1 MKDLFARYWP
11 AAALIA
17 VVVLPACIMPGT
29 RAHVFWNPVTKQF
42 EGTID
47 RSWLSG
53 PVEME
58 LEATNPDG
66 TRLSLHWHSEVSLK
80 DAADASKAQ
89 MAALQ
94 AAAQAGIELG
104 KAAAIPIPK

>member
-1 MKDLFARYWP
+1 MKTLLRFWP
-11 AAALIA
+11 AALLAVLAL
-17 VVVLPACIMPGT
+17 VPACVMPGT
-29 RAHVFWNPVTKQF
+29 SASVFWNPDTRQF
-42 EGTID
+42 EGHLT

-53 PVEME
+53 PVEMA

-66 TRLSLHWHSEVSLK
+66 TRLSLHWYSEVSLK
-80 DAADASKAQ
+80 DATDASKAQ

-104 KAAAIPIPK
+104 KAAALPIPK